1 MYFSCTPQVCS
12 HPIIMTRTPW
22 PTSDFAIPQFALYGE
37 TAFTHK
43 PEFVHIESIQA
54 RSARNGWQIR
64 PHRHPHLFQ
73 LLCIFRGSANLRV
86 DASSA
91 THKGCWLMTIPP
103 GIVHGFDFRPGTDG
117 VVLSLAVD
125 MLGLDAANEVGP
137 LLEALPAQAHVV
149 HCEPRAEDF
158 RELRHYLQLLQQ
170 ELETPRACQR
180 VALFALLKLIL
191 VALQR
196 SFLQAANTAAPQGSA
211 AALIQRFRSLV
222 ENNYRRHW
230 KVADYAAKLHIS
242 ASTLNRACHEVLGC
256 TAKNVIQQRLHI
268 EAKRRLLYTHESLDQ
283 ISYALGYKDAPY
295 FSRVFKSLEGVSPKT
310 FRRAVS
316 KPATALRPA
325 SR

>member
-1 MYFSCTPQVCS
+1 MLW
-12 HPIIMTRTPW
+12 HAAMTRSRR
-22 PTSDFAIPQFALYGE
+22 TSPQRSPDFAIPQFALYGE

-54 RSARNGWQIR
+54 RSARNGWQIK

-73 LLCIFRGSANLRV
+73 VLCIYRGGAELRV
-86 DASSA
+86 DASTAS
-91 THKGCWLMTIPP
+91 HRGCWLMTVPP

-125 MLGLDAANEVGP
+125 MLGLDAGNEVRS
-137 LLEALPAQAHVV
+137 LLEALSDDV
-149 HCEPRAEDF
+149 HIVHSEPRSAGH
-158 RELRHYLQLLQQ
+158 RELRQYLQLLQQ
-170 ELETPRACQR
+170 ELDAPRPCQR
-180 VALFALLKLIL
+180 IMLFSLVKLIL

-196 SFLQAANTAAPQGSA
+196 RLLQAARSEAAQSSRTT
-211 AALIQRFRSLV
+211 LTQRFRALV
-222 ENNYRRHW
+222 EDNYRRHW
-230 KVADYAAKLHIS
+230 KVADYAARLHVS

-256 TAKNVIQQRLHI
+256 TAKNVVQQRLHI

-283 ISYALGYKDAPY
+283 VSYALGYKDTPY

-316 KPATALRPA
+316 KPAASLRPA
-325 SR
+325 TR